1 ANPAGAY
8 AGNELGS
15 VNNLTGNASSSMG
28 PGILKSV
35 SQPAVMITASESFF
49 LQAEA
54 NLRGWIG
61 AAGDDVNNFNSGVT
75 ASFEYL
81 GAATS
86 GQTPDQTAAAYVAQS
101 GNKQTNYSACTTFD
115 EKLACIIRQKWLAMN
130 SITPFEAWSDY
141 RRLGLPA
148 DIPISVSLYRDGPN
162 IPVRIL
168 YPTSEYTTNAAN
180 VGAEGTIDGHTSKI
194 FWMP

>member
-1 ANPAGAY
+1 
-8 AGNELGS
+8 
-15 VNNLTGNASSSMG
+15 MG

-35 SQPAVMITASESFF
+35 SQPAVLISLAESYF

-54 NLRGWIG
+54 NLRGWLG
-61 AAGDDVNNFNSGVT
+61 NAGDDAKNFNLGVR

-81 GAATS
+81 GAANAGS
-86 GQTPDQTAAAYVAQS
+86 TPDQTADSLTAQS
-101 GNKQTNYSACTTFD
+101 GNKQTNYNACTTFN
-115 EKLACIIRQKWLAMN
+115 EKLACIIRQKWVAMN
-130 SITPFEAWSDY
+130 GITPYEAWADY

-148 DIPISVSLYRDGPN
+148 DIPLSVSPYKDGPN

-180 VGAEGTIDGHTSKI
+180 VGAEGTIDGHTSKV